1 MSSSLLRQ
9 SLASAAHRSKT
20 GHRVGRLG
28 QQLRCLN
35 TAETSGEPLQT
46 QEDWAAFQTQRAA
59 QKTLV
64 DHMSQYGSTQTRENA
79 WQPHHSLHRPLH
91 PQEASLS
98 ALLASGAHMGHSQK
112 LMNPN
117 FMPYAYG
124 VRAGITIID
133 LDHTLPL
140 LRRAAK
146 VVRSVAA
153 RGGSVVF
160 VGTRPDLRT
169 AVRKA
174 AQRMGSQGYH
184 VGERW
189 LPGTLT
195 NKLQM
200 FGSDVVRTEQV
211 IPDLV
216 VFLNP
221 IPNLHAIRECAI
233 DNVPTIGVID
243 SNADPRIVMY
253 PIPANDESTR
263 TGQLIAGV
271 LSLAGR
277 EGVAIREQE
286 LVLAREQE
294 EKRQKARNARE
305 TQRAAEQ
312 SDP

>member
-1 MSSSLLRQ
+1 
-9 SLASAAHRSKT
+9 
-20 GHRVGRLG
+20 
-28 QQLRCLN
+28 
-35 TAETSGEPLQT
+35 
-46 QEDWAAFQTQRAA
+46 
-59 QKTLV
+59 
-64 DHMSQYGSTQTRENA
+64 
-79 WQPHHSLHRPLH
+79 
-91 PQEASLS
+91 
-98 ALLASGAHMGHSQK
+98 MGHSQK

-174 AQRMGSQGYH
+174 AERMGPQGYH

-200 FGSDVVRTEQV
+200 FGQEVVGSEQV

-216 VFLNP
+216 IFLNP

-233 DNVPTIGVID
+233 DHVPTIGVID

-253 PIPANDESTR
+253 PIPANDESTQ

-277 EGVAIREQE
+277 EGAAIR
-286 LVLAREQE
+286 QE
-294 EKRQKARNARE
+294 EQALQAKEAE
-305 TQRAAEQ
+305 RAHESIA
-312 SDP
+312 DRDRDDDF